1 MRQLFS
7 ERVDTKW
14 FVFEVTV
21 DKSLKTCARF
31 CGLSPHVPRRWHGE
45 LRCLV
50 DHNITGSAKLM
61 PTDIFNFETGKRL
74 AIKRA
79 IEKIQMKILKDS
91 ARLDALYIAT
101 TVAHV
106 ATS

>member
-1 MRQLFS
+1 MFS
-7 ERVDTKW
+7 ERAEYKW

-21 DKSLKTCARF
+21 DTSLKTCARL
-31 CGLSPHVPRRWHGE
+31 CGLSPQTPKKWRGY
-45 LRCLV
+45 LKALLS
-50 DHNITGSAKLM
+50 NAITGSAKLL
-61 PTDIFNFETGKRL
+61 PTDIFNFQTGKRL

-79 IEKIQMKILKDS
+79 IEKIQMKILKGS